1 MEKSDYLFLSNQ
13 QKNLQINNPD
23 GVRNWGGTVMLLRP
37 KPFGMQS
44 VNQVRAFNHRAF
56 KVEGDDKKSRRSSVR
71 RSKSAAAILK
81 TNAGEGSE
89 DMVRLDRRPSSFSP
103 LKAYRKSMDR
113 QMDKSMPFMEHP
125 FYDPVARG
133 KNAPA
138 YSLSGRPREI
148 TQEDE
153 ELPEFVIERG
163 PHGTWTRRRV
173 GFLEVHEALKRLGTQ
188 PPAFTI
194 RQRLPSEFDKKGNFG
209 DSLGVPHKSW
219 AVDPNAKHV
228 KGFPFG
234 LRHKHL
240 DPKDFEGPGPTAYD
254 ATEAFNKLK
263 NPGQNE
269 KYKQVSLGGKL
280 VDLVNKDILSFP
292 GPCQYEQP
300 PAIPLDPI
308 CKHGIR
314 RSRCKVMKPDGKGKA
329 CPPNKYENIKGG
341 YFSPKLVDLVNKDL
355 LSFPGPNQYKLD
367 KTVELE
373 SRWKTPPVYSFYGG
387 YSKKFGTK
395 RPNISRRTNP
405 DKLLNDIM
413 KDMQASK
420 SK

>member
-1 MEKSDYLFLSNQ
+1 
-13 QKNLQINNPD
+13 
-23 GVRNWGGTVMLLRP
+23 
-37 KPFGMQS
+37 
-44 VNQVRAFNHRAF
+44 
-56 KVEGDDKKSRRSSVR
+56 
-71 RSKSAAAILK
+71 
-81 TNAGEGSE
+81 
-89 DMVRLDRRPSSFSP
+89 MV
-103 LKAYRKSMDR
+103 
-113 QMDKSMPFMEHP
+113 
-125 FYDPVARG
+125 

-148 TQEDE
+148 AQEDE

-269 KYKQVSLGGKL
+269 NTNKL
-280 VDLVNKDILSFP
+280 AWVGN
-292 GPCQYEQP
+292 
-300 PAIPLDPI
+300 
-308 CKHGIR
+308 
-314 RSRCKVMKPDGKGKA
+314 
-329 CPPNKYENIKGG
+329 
-341 YFSPKLVDLVNKDL
+341 
-355 LSFPGPNQYKLD
+355 
-367 KTVELE
+367 
-373 SRWKTPPVYSFYGG
+373 
-387 YSKKFGTK
+387 
-395 RPNISRRTNP
+395 
-405 DKLLNDIM
+405 
-413 KDMQASK
+413 
-420 SK
+420 